1 MFKFSL
7 QNTEVP
13 HNITSD
19 FYYCNY
25 DINNYVESSLKSLIS
40 RYNLN
45 YSAEIIDSISAQIIL
60 SLKNGLLS
68 LTMVHEFE
76 IANRAELLNEGSLL
90 EDFIILTNTV
100 EWKEY
105 FLEKYPDIEH
115 KISEIIDKRLEYCV
129 FFLRKLNEDYPEIN
143 NSFKINITSDMIAG
157 LELFKGDIHR
167 GGKFVISVTFE
178 EGSILYFKPRDS
190 YNELFFMHILSLIQ
204 EKGKA
209 LNIEMPSILTRE
221 DYSWMSHLEYGN
233 DFQTKA
239 EVENFYEEL
248 GKTLCVFHALGTS
261 DIIPDNLIITNN
273 KIGFFDLECIIS
285 KPLLK
290 NYDTVTGIFKESLM
304 KTDALTGLLMIDGE
318 YNSYLVSSIFFRL
331 SNQETTYSNWDKE
344 SLSFEKKEGRA
355 FTGID
360 THVPQINNE
369 YIDFNDTYYEC
380 VKKGFKEMY
389 LFFID
394 NKEYFIEKMGEIPK
408 KLRVILH
415 ATSVYTQLLRESIVP
430 ENLID
435 NTEFLEILDSFIQIT
450 YVDGML
456 VTPHTLKTSIARQ
469 FDTNDIP
476 FFYFNTENGKL
487 YDGNDRI
494 LCDDWQFDIVNY
506 NKDRFA
512 SLNEEKLKLQ
522 IEILDLTT
530 NYAFDL
536 LGKECGIRKKQIFQK
551 EIPFEI
557 PVDTIKVTNEVHTKA
572 RAAAIKIAD
581 EILERKILHHGKIN
595 WISKV
600 RESNNRYNISLLNYD
615 LYDGVSGM
623 CFVYLH
629 LYNVTGD
636 TRYQW
641 AAESI
646 FEELSDILLR
656 RHQDNYY
663 ANLSPE
669 ILENI
674 PVSPYYYPAS
684 LLYLL
689 FQHPLLHT
697 EKNIAS
703 IPIILNQLSFLLDST
718 KQNDFLLGTLGLLSM
733 LLDLKKGFPIHY
745 REQLE
750 SLINKCIEK
759 LEKEAKKVENKLLWE
774 SIDNDTVKDFGGFAH
789 GSSSAAL
796 VISKVKALHKDI
808 DIKIDEIL
816 NHDRS
821 FYDKEMEGWIDNR
834 EDIISSRDSAAW
846 CHGSAGIGLG
856 RLLLSEYYT
865 DDIIEDEI
873 AVARENIIKHGI
885 GYNQCICH
893 GDLGNLEV
901 LYAMALKAGDERQQI
916 KVLTYIDKIAE
927 KVLNGEVLRE
937 GNEGTT
943 EVLGLFTGVVGQVFQ
958 FLRFSA
964 WEKVPSILCLELPN
978 NLNKILHE

>member
-1 MFKFSL
+1 MFRFSL
-7 QNTEVP
+7 KNTAVP
-13 HNITSD
+13 HHVTPD

-25 DINNYVESSLKSLIS
+25 DINSYVESSLACLIS
-40 RYNLN
+40 QYNLD
-45 YSAEIIDSISAQIIL
+45 YSSEILDSISSQIIL

-76 IANRAELLNEGSLL
+76 IANRAELLNEDSLL
-90 EDFIILTNTV
+90 EDFIILTNTF

-105 FLEKYPDIEH
+105 FLEKYPDIED
-115 KISEIIDKRLEYCV
+115 KITAIIDKRLEYCV
-129 FFLRKLNEDYPEIN
+129 FFLHKLKEDYLEIN
-143 NSFKINITSDMIAG
+143 DSFQINITPDMMIG

-190 YNELFFMHILSLIQ
+190 YNELFFSHVLSLIR
-204 EKGKA
+204 EKGEE
-209 LNIEMPSILTRE
+209 LNIEIPSIITRD

-233 DFQTKA
+233 NFETKA
-239 EVENFYEEL
+239 EVEKFYESL

-273 KIGFFDLECIIS
+273 RIGFFDLECIIS

-290 NYDTVTGIFKESLM
+290 NYDTVTGIFKESVI

-331 SNQETTYSNWDKE
+331 SNQETTFSNWDKE
-344 SLSFEKKEGRA
+344 SLTFEKKEGRA
-355 FTGID
+355 FTGTD
-360 THVPQINNE
+360 THVPRINNE
-369 YIDFNDTYYEC
+369 YVDFNDTYYEC
-380 VKKGFKEMY
+380 VKKGFQEMY
-389 LFFID
+389 LFFVD
-394 NKEYFIEKMGEIPK
+394 NKDYFIEKLGELPK

-456 VTPHTLKTSIARQ
+456 VAPHTLKASIARQ

-476 FFYFNTENGKL
+476 FFYFNTENGGL
-487 YDGNDRI
+487 YDGNDDV
-494 LCDDWQFDIVNY
+494 LCEDWQFDIVNY
-506 NKDRFA
+506 NKNRFA
-512 SLNEEKLKLQ
+512 SLNEDKLKIQL
-522 IEILDLTT
+522 EILDLTT

-536 LGKECGIRKKQIFQK
+536 LGKECDIRKKQILQK

-557 PVDTIKVTNEVHTKA
+557 SVDGIKKTNEVHTKA

-600 RESNNRYNISLLNYD
+600 RENNNKYNISLLNYD

-629 LYNVTGD
+629 LYDITSEAK
-636 TRYQW
+636 YKW

-646 FEELSDILLR
+646 FDELSDILLR
-656 RHQDNYY
+656 RHHDKYY
-663 ANLSPE
+663 PNLSPE
-669 ILENI
+669 ILENT

-689 FQHPLLHT
+689 FQNSVLHT
-697 EKNIAS
+697 EKNIGL
-703 IPIILNQLSFLLDST
+703 IPIMLSELSFILGST
-718 KQNDFLLGTLGLLSM
+718 RQNDFLLGTLGLLSM
-733 LLDLKKGFPIHY
+733 LLDLKKDFPVQY
-745 REQLE
+745 EEQLK
-750 SLINKCIEK
+750 SLIDKCIEK
-759 LEKEAKKVENKLLWE
+759 LEREAKRTENKLLWE
-774 SIDNDTVKDFGGFAH
+774 SIDNDVVKDFGGFAH

-808 DIKIDEIL
+808 DIEVDEIL

-821 FYDKEMEGWIDNR
+821 FYDKEIEGWIDNR
-834 EDIISSRDSAAW
+834 EDILSSRDSAAW

-856 RLLLSEYYT
+856 RLLLSEYYR
-865 DDIIEDEI
+865 DEIIENEI
-873 AVARENIIKHGI
+873 AIARENIIKHGI

-901 LYAMALKAGDERQQI
+901 LYAMALQAKDEIQQAKI
-916 KVLTYIDKIAE
+916 LAYIDKVAE
-927 KVLNGEVLRE
+927 KILEGSILRE

-943 EVLGLFTGVVGQVFQ
+943 EVLGLFTGVIGQVFQ
-958 FLRFSA
+958 LLRFSE
-964 WEKVPSILCLELPN
+964 WDKVPSILCLELPN